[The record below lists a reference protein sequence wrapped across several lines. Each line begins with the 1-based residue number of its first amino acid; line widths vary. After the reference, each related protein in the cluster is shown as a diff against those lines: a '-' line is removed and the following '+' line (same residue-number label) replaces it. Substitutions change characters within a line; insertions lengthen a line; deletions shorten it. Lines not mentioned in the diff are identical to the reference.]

1 MLVCNSCGK
10 TGILAGTSIC
20 PVCGSRS
27 LSIASTLASSV
38 ATLSATPSARGF
50 LVDATGRK
58 FWLLP
63 SSASVIGTR
72 GCAILISD
80 PGLPPQA
87 AKITPNGGGY
97 YLEDLGGRP
106 CLNGSLLS
114 GPTGLMP
121 GDRIQL
127 NASIFVYNG
136 PAAPSR
142 AYAASVGKS
151 LAVTPTTAAS
161 APSSSSHALPPVP
174 FVPPPTPAALIPSP
188 PSSMGLPGPSGTIMP
203 PGGVLRSWT
212 PIPIIEGLV
221 ENVDGPHRV
230 EKGSMAAKLLG
241 AAVLGVLSKGYLTM
255 LPFMGQREMNVW
267 YLRVRDRISSQ
278 LFSVL
283 MAGEPTSIPHM
294 SDFLAIW
301 GTEKEGNIIMEHGY
315 NYNTNAELRL
325 KK

>member
-1 MLVCNSCGK
+1 MLVCTSCGK

-20 PVCGSRS
+20 PVCGSRI
-27 LSIASTLASSV
+27 LSIASTLAPSV
-38 ATLSATPSARGF
+38 STPSATPSARGF

-80 PGLPPQA
+80 PGLPAQA

-106 CLNGSLLS
+106 RLNGSLLS
-114 GPTGLMP
+114 SPTGLMP

-127 NASIFVYNG
+127 NVSIFVYNG

-142 AYAASVGKS
+142 VYAAPPGRP
-151 LAVTPTTAAS
+151 LPVTPTTATP
-161 APSSSSHALPPVP
+161 APSPSGHTLPPIP
-174 FVPPPTPAALIPSP
+174 FVPPPTPASLTPSAAGP
-188 PSSMGLPGPSGTIMP
+188 MGLSGSGGAIMP
-203 PGGVLRSWT
+203 PGGALRSWT

-267 YLRVRDRISSQ
+267 YLRVRDRTAGQ

-294 SDFLAIW
+294 NDFLAIW